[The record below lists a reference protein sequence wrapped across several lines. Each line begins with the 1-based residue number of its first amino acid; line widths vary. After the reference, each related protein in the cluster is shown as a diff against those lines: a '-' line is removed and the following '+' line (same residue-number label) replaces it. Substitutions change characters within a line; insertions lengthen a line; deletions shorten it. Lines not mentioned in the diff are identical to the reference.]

1 MKQLTIKSLLTTL
14 ATTLLFASCNV
25 ETSDNGPLDGFWH
38 LERVDTLATG
48 GTTDYSS
55 GYVFWGVQKDLIYI
69 KDSSNGSIGAYYLRF
84 NQTHDNLHITKIYL
98 DHGHED
104 NPNHEQGQGGDI
116 PVEAIDRNLRFLG
129 LNTLPEHFKKEAIN
143 GNRMILS
150 TEKLRLKFKKF

>member
-1 MKQLTIKSLLTTL
+1 MKQLTIKSLLATL
-14 ATTLLFASCNV
+14 ATTLMLASCNV

-38 LERVDTLATG
+38 LEQVDTLATG

-69 KDSSNGSIGAYYLRF
+69 KDSSNSSVGAYYLRF
-84 NQTHDNLHITKIYL
+84 SQTQDSLHITKIYL

-104 NPNHEQGQGGDI
+104 NPNHEQGGDI
-116 PVEAIDRNLRFLG
+116 PVEAIDRNLRFFG
-129 LNTLPEHFKKEAIN
+129 LNALPEHFKKEAIN

>member
-1 MKQLTIKSLLTTL
+1 MKQLTIKSLLATL
-14 ATTLLFASCNV
+14 ATPFLLASCNV

-48 GTTDYSS
+48 GSTDYHK
-55 GYVFWGVQKDLIYI
+55 GYVFWGVQKDLMYI

-84 NQTHDNLHITKIYL
+84 NQTHDSIHVTKIYL

-104 NPNHEQGQGGDI
+104 NPNHEQGGDI
-116 PVEAIDRNLRFLG
+116 PVEAIDNNLRQLG
-129 LNTLPEHFKKEAIN
+129 INALPEHFKKEALN
-143 GNRMILS
+143 ANHMILS

>member
-1 MKQLTIKSLLTTL
+1 MKQPTIKSLLAVL
-14 ATTLLFASCNV
+14 ATPLLLVSCNV

-48 GTTDYSS
+48 GSTDYHK
-55 GYVFWGVQKDLIYI
+55 GYVFWGVQKDLMYI

-84 NQTHDNLHITKIYL
+84 NQTHDSLHVTKIYL

-104 NPNHEQGQGGDI
+104 NPNHAQGGDI
-116 PVEAIDRNLRFLG
+116 PVEAIDNNLRQLG
-129 LNTLPEHFKKEAIN
+129 INALPEHFKKEALN
-143 GNRMILS
+143 ANRMILS

>member
-1 MKQLTIKSLLTTL
+1 MKQPTIKSLLAVL
-14 ATTLLFASCNV
+14 ATPLLLVSCNV

-38 LERVDTLATG
+38 LERIDTLATG

-69 KDSSNGSIGAYYLRF
+69 KDSSNSSVGAYYLRF
-84 NQTHDNLHITKIYL
+84 NQTHDSLHVTKIYL

-104 NPNHEQGQGGDI
+104 NPNHEQGGDI
-116 PVEAIDRNLRFLG
+116 PVEAIDNNLRFLG
-129 LNTLPEHFKKEAIN
+129 LNALPEHFKKEALN

>member
-1 MKQLTIKSLLTTL
+1 MKQLTIKSLLATL
-14 ATTLLFASCNV
+14 ATPFLLASCNV

-38 LERVDTLATG
+38 LERIDTLATG

-84 NQTHDNLHITKIYL
+84 NQTHDSLHITKIYL

-104 NPNHEQGQGGDI
+104 NPSYEQGGDI
-116 PVEAIDRNLRFLG
+116 PVEAIDNNLRQLG
-129 LNTLPEHFKKEAIN
+129 INALPEHFKKEALN
-143 GNRMILS
+143 ANRMILS

>member
-1 MKQLTIKSLLTTL
+1 MKQLTIKSLLATL
-14 ATTLLFASCNV
+14 ATTLMLASCNV

-69 KDSSNGSIGAYYLRF
+69 KDSSNSSVGAYYLRF
-84 NQTHDNLHITKIYL
+84 NQTQDSLHITKIYL

-104 NPNHEQGQGGDI
+104 NPYHEQGGDI
-116 PVEAIDRNLRFLG
+116 PVEAIDINLRFFG
-129 LNTLPEHFKKEAIN
+129 LNALPEHFKKEAIN
-143 GNRMILS
+143 GKRMILS

>member
-1 MKQLTIKSLLTTL
+1 MKQLTIKSLLATL
-14 ATTLLFASCNV
+14 ATTLMLASCNV

-38 LERVDTLATG
+38 LEQIDTLATG

-69 KDSSNGSIGAYYLRF
+69 KDSSNGSVGAYYLRF
-84 NQTHDNLHITKIYL
+84 NQTQDSLHITKIYL

-104 NPNHEQGQGGDI
+104 NPYHEQGGDI
-116 PVEAIDRNLRFLG
+116 PVEAIDRNLRFFG
-129 LNTLPEHFKKEAIN
+129 LNALPEHFKKEAIN

-150 TEKLRLKFKKF
+150 TKKLRLKFKKF

>member
-1 MKQLTIKSLLTTL
+1 MKQQIIKSLLAAL
-14 ATTLLFASCNV
+14 ATPFLLASCNV

-38 LERVDTLATG
+38 LERIDTLSTG
-48 GTTDYSS
+48 GSTDYHK
-55 GYVFWGVQKDLIYI
+55 GYVFWGVQKDLMYI

-84 NQTHDNLHITKIYL
+84 NQTHDSLHITKIYL

-104 NPNHEQGQGGDI
+104 NPNHEQGGDI
-116 PVEAIDRNLRFLG
+116 PVEAIDNNLRQLG
-129 LNTLPEHFKKEAIN
+129 INALPEHFKKEALN

>member
-1 MKQLTIKSLLTTL
+1 MKQLTIKSLLATL
-14 ATTLLFASCNV
+14 ATTLMLASCNV
-25 ETSDNGPLDGFWH
+25 EASDNGPLDGFWH
-38 LERVDTLATG
+38 LEQVDTLATG

-69 KDSSNGSIGAYYLRF
+69 KDSSNSSVGAYYLRF
-84 NQTHDNLHITKIYL
+84 NQTQDSLHITKIYL

-104 NPNHEQGQGGDI
+104 NPYHEQGGDI
-116 PVEAIDRNLRFLG
+116 PVEAIDINLRFLG
-129 LNTLPEHFKKEAIN
+129 LNALPEHFKKEAIN

>member
-1 MKQLTIKSLLTTL
+1 MKQLTIKSLLATL
-14 ATTLLFASCNV
+14 ATPFLLASCNV
-25 ETSDNGPLDGFWH
+25 ETSGNGSLDGFWH

-69 KDSSNGSIGAYYLRF
+69 KDSSNISVGAYYLRF
-84 NQTHDNLHITKIYL
+84 NQTHDSLHITKIYL
-98 DHGHED
+98 DH
-104 NPNHEQGQGGDI
+104 NPNHEQGGDI
-116 PVEAIDRNLRFLG
+116 PVEAIDNNLRFLG
-129 LNTLPEHFKKEAIN
+129 LNALPEHFKKEAIN

>member
-1 MKQLTIKSLLTTL
+1 MKQLTIKSLLATL
-14 ATTLLFASCNV
+14 ATTLMLASCNV

-69 KDSSNGSIGAYYLRF
+69 KDSSNSSVGAYYLRF
-84 NQTHDNLHITKIYL
+84 SQTQDSLHITKIYL

-104 NPNHEQGQGGDI
+104 NPYHEQGGDI
-116 PVEAIDRNLRFLG
+116 PVEAIDINLRFFG
-129 LNTLPEHFKKEAIN
+129 LNALPEHFKKEAIN

-150 TEKLRLKFKKF
+150 TKKLRLKFKKF

>member
-1 MKQLTIKSLLTTL
+1 MKQLTIKSLLAAL
-14 ATTLLFASCNV
+14 ATTLLLASCNV

-38 LERVDTLATG
+38 LERVDTLVTG
-48 GTTDYSS
+48 GATDYSS

-69 KDSSNGSIGAYYLRF
+69 KDSSNSNVGAYYLRF
-84 NQTHDNLHITKIYL
+84 NQTNDSLHITKIYL

-104 NPNHEQGQGGDI
+104 NPNHEQGGDI
-116 PVEAIDRNLRFLG
+116 PVEAIDRNLHLLG
-129 LNTLPEHFKKEAIN
+129 LNALPEHFKKEAIN

>member
-1 MKQLTIKSLLTTL
+1 MKQPTIKSLLAVL
-14 ATTLLFASCNV
+14 ATPLLLVSCNV

-38 LERVDTLATG
+38 LERIDTLATG

-69 KDSSNGSIGAYYLRF
+69 NDSSNSSVGAYYLRF
-84 NQTHDNLHITKIYL
+84 NQTHDSLHVTKIYL

-104 NPNHEQGQGGDI
+104 NPNHEQGGDI
-116 PVEAIDRNLRFLG
+116 PVEAIDNNLRQLG
-129 LNTLPEHFKKEAIN
+129 INALPEHFKKEALN
-143 GNRMILS
+143 ANHMILS

>member
-69 KDSSNGSIGAYYLRF
+69 KDSSNGSIGASICASTRLTTVSTSPRYTSTMVMR
-84 NQTHDNLHITKIYL
+84 TIPITNKVATFPL
-98 DHGHED
+98 K
-104 NPNHEQGQGGDI
+104 
-116 PVEAIDRNLRFLG
+116 LL
-129 LNTLPEHFKKEAIN
+129 
-143 GNRMILS
+143 
-150 TEKLRLKFKKF
+150 TETCVS

>member
-1 MKQLTIKSLLTTL
+1 MKQLTIKSLLATL
-14 ATTLLFASCNV
+14 ATTLMLASCNI

-38 LERVDTLATG
+38 LERVDTLATE

-69 KDSSNGSIGAYYLRF
+69 KDSSNSSVGAYYLRF
-84 NQTHDNLHITKIYL
+84 NQTQDSLHITKIYL

-104 NPNHEQGQGGDI
+104 NPNHEQGGDI
-116 PVEAIDRNLRFLG
+116 PVEAIDRNLRFFG
-129 LNTLPEHFKKEAIN
+129 LNALPEHFKKEAIN

>member
-1 MKQLTIKSLLTTL
+1 MKQLTIKSLLATL
-14 ATTLLFASCNV
+14 ATTLMLASCNV

-38 LERVDTLATG
+38 LEQVDTLATG

-69 KDSSNGSIGAYYLRF
+69 KDSSNSSVGAYYLRF
-84 NQTHDNLHITKIYL
+84 SQTQDSLHITKIYL

-104 NPNHEQGQGGDI
+104 NPYHEQGGDI
-116 PVEAIDRNLRFLG
+116 PVEAIDRNLRFFG
-129 LNTLPEHFKKEAIN
+129 LNALPEHFKKEAIN

-150 TEKLRLKFKKF
+150 TKKLRLKFKKF

>member
-1 MKQLTIKSLLTTL
+1 MKQPTIKSLLAVL
-14 ATTLLFASCNV
+14 ATPLLLVSCNV

-48 GTTDYSS
+48 GSTDYHK
-55 GYVFWGVQKDLIYI
+55 GYVFWGVQKDLMYI

-84 NQTHDNLHITKIYL
+84 NQTHDSLHVTKIYL

-104 NPNHEQGQGGDI
+104 NPNHEQGGDI
-116 PVEAIDRNLRFLG
+116 PVEAIDNTLRQLG
-129 LNTLPEHFKKEAIN
+129 INALPEHFKKEALN
-143 GNRMILS
+143 ANRMILS

>member
-1 MKQLTIKSLLTTL
+1 MKQLTIKSLLATL
-14 ATTLLFASCNV
+14 ATTLMLASCNI

-38 LERVDTLATG
+38 LEQVDTLATG

-69 KDSSNGSIGAYYLRF
+69 KDSSNSSVGAYYLRF
-84 NQTHDNLHITKIYL
+84 NQTQDSLHITKIYL

-104 NPNHEQGQGGDI
+104 NPYHEQGGDI
-116 PVEAIDRNLRFLG
+116 PVEAIDINLRFFG
-129 LNTLPEHFKKEAIN
+129 LNALPEHFKKEAIN

-150 TEKLRLKFKKF
+150 TKKLRLKFKKF